1 MASIELDNV
10 KAGYAK
16 EDEVLRGLS
25 LSIDA
30 GDLAVIIGP
39 NGAGKS
45 TALKVIAG
53 QLSIREGSVTVA
65 GERVATAAGT
75 RLHPGI
81 AYVPQE
87 RNVFPSM
94 TVREN
99 LEMGAYTIRKGVR
112 ARIDRVVDRLPLLG
126 ERLAAPAKALS
137 GGQRQMLALGIALMA
152 EPAVLL
158 LDEPSAG
165 LSPQAAAEMF
175 SIVGGLHA
183 AGITIVMVE
192 QNALAAL
199 AVATH
204 GIVLVLGK
212 ARLKAAAAAVASHPD
227 VRKLFLGGN

>member
-1 MASIELDNV
+1 MASIDLNSV

-30 GDLAVIIGP
+30 GSLSVIIGP

-53 QLSIREGSVTVA
+53 QLPIREGSVSVG
-65 GERVATAAGT
+65 GELVSTAAGA

-99 LEMGAYTIRKGVR
+99 LEMGAFTIRKGLR
-112 ARIDRVVDRLPLLG
+112 ERIDRVLDRLPVLAGRLG
-126 ERLAAPAKALS
+126 APAKTLS

-152 EPAVLL
+152 EPSALL

-165 LSPQAAAEMF
+165 LSPQAVAEMF
-175 SIVGGLHA
+175 RIVRSLHA
-183 AGITIVMVE
+183 DGITIVMVE
-192 QNALAAL
+192 QNALSAL

-212 ARLKAAAAAVASHPD
+212 VRLKAAAEAVANHPD
-227 VRKLFLGGN
+227 VRKLFLGGK